1 MGNVRER
8 NYYFLLT
15 NIWSAVAFILST
27 IEKNILAVAPPVAIA
42 FLYILL
48 VLFTDERGEA

>member
-1 MGNVRER
+1 MRER